1 MSVGMGRIGS
11 AVSDLAETLKRVF
24 QAPSSRDVEMRLPEP
39 RAGEVAVLAC
49 EGRSAEFHLASSP
62 QSAALAF
69 PAGGTE
75 EPMVFSASIQAE
87 EAWTQ
92 WAAGALVCEMQVFRA
107 GGCARLDVPSL
118 PRKASVRRGE
128 MSALRSVSRGWR
140 EPIQAPPTRRADPSF
155 VSPGVRAG
163 LRLVLGMPVAI
174 PPLEMNRALTMRYTL
189 QLVRSSGENIRNLE
203 VLGLYRIPT
212 RGVRSLRHD
221 AKTGRVLLE
230 LGSEASGVRREPFIL
245 ARRKTDLSFVS
256 SFVEE

>member
-1 MSVGMGRIGS
+1 MSVGLGRIGS

-24 QAPSSRDVEMRLPEP
+24 QAPPSRDVEMRLPEP
-39 RAGEVAVLAC
+39 KADEVAVLAC
-49 EGRSAEFHLASSP
+49 DGRSAEFQLASSL
-62 QSAALAF
+62 QSAVLSF
-69 PAGGTE
+69 PSGATE
-75 EPMVFSASIQAE
+75 EPMIFSASIQAE

-92 WAAGALVCEMQVFRA
+92 WTAGAQVCEMQVFQA
-107 GGCARLDVPSL
+107 GECARLEVPSL

-128 MSALRSVSRGWR
+128 LPALRSASRGWR
-140 EPIQAPPTRRADPSF
+140 EHIQAPPTRRGDPSF
-155 VSPGVRAG
+155 APPGVRAG
-163 LRLVLGMPVAI
+163 LRVVLGMPVAI
-174 PPLEMNRALTMRYTL
+174 PPLEMNRALIMRYTL

-212 RGVRSLRHD
+212 RGVKSLRHD

-245 ARRKTDLSFVS
+245 ARRKSDLSFVS